1 MAHAFIVDYARSPF
15 APAYKGALAG
25 IRPDDLAAGVI
36 STVVGRSGLDPATLE
51 DVILGC
57 AFAEGEQGLN
67 IARCASL
74 IAGLPLSVGGST
86 VNRWCGSSM
95 QAVQMATGAIA
106 MGAGEAFIAGGIES
120 MTKVPMMGFNPM
132 PNPRWD
138 DALRAAFLNMGLTAE
153 NLADRYAISREAQ
166 DTYAAASQDKAATA
180 QADGRLAAEIAPVAT
195 SVGTV
200 DKDGCVRGGTTVDK
214 LGTLKAV
221 FKAGGSVTAG
231 NSSPLTDGASATLI
245 VSEDFARRHNLAP
258 LARVAGY
265 AVSGCAPEIMGI
277 GPVEATRKAL
287 ARAGITA
294 AALDVIEMNE
304 AFAVQVLACCADLD
318 IDPARLNRDGGAIA
332 LGHPLGATGAR
343 LVGKAAQLLK
353 RDGGR
358 YGLATQC
365 IGGGQGI
372 ALVLEAA

>member
-214 LGTLKAV
+214 LGALKAV

-294 AALDVIEMNE
+294 ADLDVIEMNE